1 MHLDSCSFA
10 AASASL
16 AAAPTLAGRGRI
28 REFRGLGLLGFKV
41 FDFGLGVRV
50 YSRNGAQ
57 DERAI
62 SKGV

>member
-16 AAAPTLAGRGRI
+16 AAAPTLAGRCRI

-41 FDFGLGVRV
+41 FDFGLGVRA
-50 YSRNGAQ
+50 STAGIGLRMK
-57 DERAI
+57 EL
-62 SKGV
+62 